1 MEVLKGELCAPLVG
15 GACLNHRTVGIG
27 GVTKLFSEVEFLIG
41 VAAEVVMAG
50 KLNGGG
56 VWCVGLNDDF
66 SFKLTTSCPTCDL
79 GEQLEGALTGAE
91 IGNVQAKVRVEHTNE
106 RDIGEVQAFGDHLG
120 ADDDVDFALAKF
132 LQGFTQGVFTAHGV
146 GVDACDSCL
155 WEYFFDDALYLLG
168 AVALAADGGVSTLG
182 AFLGG
187 QCLVATHVA
196 DEAVISAVIGERDST
211 VAALANMTTA
221 GALHGAGESTAIEKQ
236 DDLLSLGKL
245 NLHTAT

>member
-1 MEVLKGELCAPLVG
+1 MQ
-15 GACLNHRTVGIG
+15 
-27 GVTKLFSEVEFLIG
+27 
-41 VAAEVVMAG
+41 AEV
-50 KLNGGG
+50 
-56 VWCVGLNDDF
+56 C
-66 SFKLTTSCPTCDL
+66 
-79 GEQLEGALTGAE
+79 
-91 IGNVQAKVRVEHTNE
+91 VEHTNE

-168 AVALAADGGVSTLG
+168 AVALAADGGVTTLG
-182 AFLGG
+182 TFLGG

-221 GALHGAGESTAIEKQ
+221 GTLHGAGESTAIEKQ

-245 NLHTAT
+245 NLHTATQGIGEDGGPTFVFFAFDAHVNDADDGQGLSIGTFGKGQQVVFVGFGIMK

>member
-1 MEVLKGELCAPLVG
+1 MG
-15 GACLNHRTVGIG
+15 GACLNHRAVGEG
-27 GVTKLFSEVEFLIG
+27 GVAKLFSEVELLVG

-56 VWCVGLNDDF
+56 VWCVGLDDDF
-66 SFKLTTSCPTCDL
+66 SFKLTTSGPTCDL

-91 IGNVQAKVRVEHTNE
+91 IGNVQAEVCVEHTNE
-106 RDIGEVQAFGDHLG
+106 GDIGEVQAFGDHLG

-132 LQGFTQGVFTAHGV
+132 LQGITQRVFTAHGV

-155 WEYFFDDALYLLG
+155 WEYFFDDTLYLLG

-196 DEAVISAVIGERDST
+196 DEAFISAVIGERDSA
-211 VAALANMTTA
+211 VATLADMA
-221 GALHGAGESTAIEKQ
+221 ASRALHGAGESAAIEKQ

-245 NLHTAT
+245 GFHAAA